1 MFFWSNYADE
11 NDFHNFRWKIEEIK
25 THLSEDLAKISKKFT
40 GKFMISSVHKSH
52 SMCLGK
58 FVMKD
63 QKLVIYNSKV
73 GIKIDHSLN
82 LEEQYN
88 PIYSKAA
95 KNWMS
100 YKEQLSF

>member
-1 MFFWSNYADE
+1 
-11 NDFHNFRWKIEEIK
+11 
-25 THLSEDLAKISKKFT
+25 
-40 GKFMISSVHKSH
+40 
-52 SMCLGK
+52 MCLGK

-95 KNWMS
+95 KN
-100 YKEQLSF
+100 